1 MESANEKLD
10 RMDRLDPG
18 SPADPVPFGK
28 YLLMGLI
35 ARGGMAEVYRARSRT
50 SSRLYAIKCMRP
62 QLAKESRFV
71 DMFVREGRLAVLL
84 EHQNIVRTYEI
95 GRTDGRYFIAME
107 YIGGKDLTQVLR
119 RCQEQN
125 GRIPVPHACFI
136 AAKMAEG
143 LHYAHTLTESD
154 GRPLAIVNRD
164 VSPSNVRIGYDGE
177 VKLLDF
183 GIAQA
188 MVKFTSEIGV
198 LKGKFSY
205 MSPEQIRGMPVD
217 ARTDVFST
225 GIILHE
231 MLTTEKLFRGD
242 TEFQLMERVR
252 NAEVVPPSK
261 FNRRVPE
268 ELDRVV
274 LKALARDVADRYQTA
289 ADLAADLH
297 RFLEPYRFEPKE
309 LMEQIR
315 SLFRSDYDREAQETM
330 ACQRA
335 KIPSPADAEREG
347 SMVVNSAGMS
357 LDGVQMVVEQ
367 DDGAVVQAVT
377 GTESTAPHSAMQSA
391 APAAARP
398 AADAARTP
406 EEPPV
411 ATSSEKDPA
420 GPPPEPPSSFTSETS
435 RPSGNTN
442 PKAGS
447 GLWARIRGKFI
458 KS

>member
-1 MESANEKLD
+1 MESAND
-10 RMDRLDPG
+10 RQDPG
-18 SPADPVPFGK
+18 SPADPVLFGK

-35 ARGGMAEVYRARSRT
+35 ARGGMAEVYRSRSRT

-62 QLAKESRFV
+62 QLAKEARFV
-71 DMFVREGRLAVLL
+71 EMFVREGKLAVLL
-84 EHQNIVRTYEI
+84 ENDNIVRTYEI
-95 GRTDGRYFIAME
+95 GRTEGRYFIAME

-125 GRIPVPHACFI
+125 ARIPVPHACFI
-136 AAKMAEG
+136 AAKMSEG
-143 LHYAHTLTESD
+143 LHYAHTLSDSD

-164 VSPSNVRIGYDGE
+164 VSPSNVRIGYDGA

-188 MVKFTSEIGV
+188 MVKFTSEIGI

-274 LKALARDVADRYQTA
+274 GKALARDVADRYQTA
-289 ADLAADLH
+289 AELAEDLH
-297 RFLEPYRFEPKE
+297 RFLQPYRFEPKE
-309 LMEQIR
+309 LMDHIR
-315 SLFRSDYDREAQETM
+315 GLFRADYDREVQEILS
-330 ACQRA
+330 CQRA
-335 KIPSPADAEREG
+335 VLPSGEDREN
-347 SMVVNSAGMS
+347 SFVVPVAAMS
-357 LDGVQMVVEQ
+357 LDGVSMVVVQ
-367 DDGAVVQAVT
+367 DDGGGGVVEAVS
-377 GTESTAPHSAMQSA
+377 GMESTAPHQDSAHLPTQPAPMIT
-391 APAAARP
+391 PAAV
-398 AADAARTP
+398 AAVKPSAG
-406 EEPPV
+406 
-411 ATSSEKDPA
+411 TSSEDAKPA
-420 GPPPEPPSSFTSETS
+420 PPAEPEEQT
-435 RPSGNTN
+435 RPSN

-447 GLWARIRGKFI
+447 GLWARIRGRFSK
-458 KS
+458 